1 MLFIFCLLSFSIGI
15 KYGMLK
21 SLKENENVKPSFTIR
36 ILYSLVP
43 AMKIYIIYQIYLLI
57 TKLKII
63 FNI

>member
-21 SLKENENVKPSFTIR
+21 NLKEEENAKPSFILR

-43 AMKIYIIYQIYLLI
+43 AMKVYIIYQIYLLI

-63 FNI
+63 FGI

>member
-21 SLKENENVKPSFTIR
+21 SLKEEENAKPSFMLK

-43 AMKIYIIYQIYLLI
+43 AMKVYNYLI
-57 TKLKII
+57 H
-63 FNI
+63 